1 MSSPVKVT
9 DIHKRFGA
17 LEVLKGITL
26 TVEQGRVAAIIGS
39 SGSGKTTL
47 LRCING
53 LTRFDQ
59 GKIEVEDSPL
69 SPDSSQAELRAVR
82 KKAGYVFQQFNL
94 WPHKTVL
101 ENLILAPM
109 LVKNATKAEAVEK
122 AHHFIKQV
130 GLEDKINEYPSR
142 LSGGQQQRV
151 AIARALTMEPNVL
164 LFDEITSALDPELVD
179 EVLRVVR
186 RIAEEH
192 RRTLLIVTH
201 EMAFARDVADE
212 VFFMDKGVVLEH
224 GKPAQIFT
232 EPTQERTRQFLKR
245 TLA

>member
-1 MSSPVKVT
+1 MNSLIK
-9 DIHKRFGA
+9 IENLHKRYGS
-17 LEVLKGITL
+17 LEVLKGISL
-26 TVEQGRVAAIIGS
+26 TVGKGQVAAIIGS

-47 LRCING
+47 IRCING

-59 GKIEVEDSPL
+59 GQIDVDGHTL
-69 SPDSSQAELRAVR
+69 TATTSSADIRSLRKR
-82 KKAGYVFQQFNL
+82 IGYVFQQFNL
-94 WPHKTVL
+94 WPHKTAL

-109 LVKNATKAEAVEK
+109 IVQNSAKEAAVEK
-122 AHHFIKQV
+122 ARELLKQV
-130 GLEDKINEYPSR
+130 GLEAKINEYPSR

-151 AIARALTMEPNVL
+151 AIARSLAMEPNVL
-164 LFDEITSALDPELVD
+164 LLDEITSALDPELVD

-192 RRTLLIVTH
+192 QKTLVIVTH

-212 VFFMDKGVVLEH
+212 VFFMEKGVVLER

-232 EPTQERTRQFLKR
+232 NPAQERTRQFLKR